1 MDASLASDAGSIAS
15 PNLGGV
21 QPNINPEGSALQP
34 QWSEGRIA
42 TDEILPY
49 VKKVRDAKL
58 KHECAVELVNHVCTQ
73 LSSMSFQEIEDFLQN
88 PNLILASAV
97 TGGIEEIV
105 RALFLQFPDLIDVPL
120 MPEGNILQAAI
131 KHRQVKIVNII
142 KEIFPTATK
151 SMSADRMELENTTL
165 HLAGELA
172 PQIKL
177 LSVPGA
183 ALQMQRELQWFKE
196 VEEIE
201 FPILWDVKNEYG
213 ETTKDVFRRAHKELA
228 KEGEKWMK
236 DTANSCMLVS
246 ALIATVLFA
255 AAFTVPGGNT
265 NDDKGIPIFLRTN
278 AFTIF
283 AISYALGLFS
293 SLTSLLMF
301 LAIIT
306 ARYEV
311 EDFLESL
318 PKKLIIGLGSLFVSI
333 AAMIIAFGAAL
344 TIALNERWNWVF
356 VPITLLASFPVAI
369 FVMWQL
375 PLFVQM
381 VRSTYG
387 ASIFRPWP
395 SRKFE

>member
-21 QPNINPEGSALQP
+21 QPNINPEGSAHQP

-42 TDEILPY
+42 TDEIY
-49 VKKVRDAKL
+49 SRRA
-58 KHECAVELVNHVCTQ
+58 
-73 LSSMSFQEIEDFLQN
+73 
-88 PNLILASAV
+88 IL
-97 TGGIEEIV
+97 
-105 RALFLQFPDLIDVPL
+105 D
-120 MPEGNILQAAI
+120 
-131 KHRQVKIVNII
+131 KIV
-142 KEIFPTATK
+142 TW
-151 SMSADRMELENTTL
+151 
-165 HLAGELA
+165 
-172 PQIKL
+172 Q
-177 LSVPGA
+177 
-183 ALQMQRELQWFKE
+183 E
-196 VEEIE
+196 VKEIE

-213 ETTKDVFRRAHKELA
+213 ETTKDVFRRAHKKLA

-369 FVMWQL
+369 FVMLQL